1 MANDDEVFKNFL
13 IEIAER
19 LAEFDQGLRELEQA
33 YNVNHINLLFR
44 AIHTIKGGAGFFGLN
59 KITELTHLLED
70 LLMKIREGDV
80 AFDAA
85 MMPAL
90 YAASDCLN
98 DMQQDASYGEQ
109 MDISCMHM
117 SPIFI
122 KQAVPELWVQRI
134 ETAIIRSDFTLTPH
148 NHQRVQGVEFEW
160 NQAWFNVLLNE
171 ADILPSSTP
180 ALGPSLSEAL
190 SREWM
195 TVGFEAYKTVATAQG
210 REIFLRSLLFSSAA
224 SRVLQASQRRQAQL
238 EHAHVG

>member
-109 MDISCMHM
+109 MDITTSG
-117 SPIFI
+117 F
-122 KQAVPELWVQRI
+122 K
-134 ETAIIRSDFTLTPH
+134 
-148 NHQRVQGVEFEW
+148 
-160 NQAWFNVLLNE
+160 
-171 ADILPSSTP
+171 
-180 ALGPSLSEAL
+180 AL
-190 SREWM
+190 SLNG
-195 TVGFEAYKTVATAQG
+195 TKLGSTCC
-210 REIFLRSLLFSSAA
+210 
-224 SRVLQASQRRQAQL
+224 
-238 EHAHVG
+238 

>member
-98 DMQQDASYGEQ
+98 DMQQDASYGDSPLVKPRFCSVVFALPAFVPKPMWSAKKSTTRTLQ
-109 MDISCMHM
+109 SC
-117 SPIFI
+117 SKVIPRCWSIFWR
-122 KQAVPELWVQRI
+122 LCY
-134 ETAIIRSDFTLTPH
+134 
-148 NHQRVQGVEFEW
+148 
-160 NQAWFNVLLNE
+160 
-171 ADILPSSTP
+171 SS
-180 ALGPSLSEAL
+180 
-190 SREWM
+190 
-195 TVGFEAYKTVATAQG
+195 
-210 REIFLRSLLFSSAA
+210 FL
-224 SRVLQASQRRQAQL
+224 
-238 EHAHVG
+238 

>member
-19 LAEFDQGLRELEQA
+19 LAEFDQGLRELEKA

-80 AFDAA
+80 GFDAD

-98 DMQQDASYGEQ
+98 DMQQDESYGEQ
-109 MDISCMHM
+109 MDIAEVCAALQLDNITKAKRAAVKPVPSANKLHAQERR
-117 SPIFI
+117 SAD
-122 KQAVPELWVQRI
+122 AVPSQ
-134 ETAIIRSDFTLTPH
+134 
-148 NHQRVQGVEFEW
+148 
-160 NQAWFNVLLNE
+160 
-171 ADILPSSTP
+171 SST
-180 ALGPSLSEAL
+180 
-190 SREWM
+190 
-195 TVGFEAYKTVATAQG
+195 K
-210 REIFLRSLLFSSAA
+210 LFVTCLNNSTSQFA
-224 SRVLQASQRRQAQL
+224 S
-238 EHAHVG
+238 

>member
-19 LAEFDQGLRELEQA
+19 LAEFEQGLSDLEQA

-80 AFDAA
+80 AFDVA

-98 DMQQDASYGEQ
+98 DMQQDPGYGEQ
-109 MDISCMHM
+109 MDIAGVCRALHLDNITSVTNVRALVVDDN
-117 SPIFI
+117 I
-122 KQAVPELWVQRI
+122 V
-134 ETAIIRSDFTLTPH
+134 
-148 NHQRVQGVEFEW
+148 HQ
-160 NQAWFNVLLNE
+160 
-171 ADILPSSTP
+171 LPSEMKSI
-180 ALGPSLSEAL
+180 LVSLIKRNL
-190 SREWM
+190 
-195 TVGFEAYKTVATAQG
+195 TVK
-210 REIFLRSLLFSSAA
+210 
-224 SRVLQASQRRQAQL
+224 
-238 EHAHVG
+238 